1 MKIFQ
6 CKLKIL
12 VLMLSV
18 FLVLAV
24 CWLCFYHGSEKK
36 EPDGTLVWQEV
47 QKTKLGENKSEE
59 QKQNL
64 TDVLDCVCEVAV

>member
-1 MKIFQ
+1 M
-6 CKLKIL
+6 
-12 VLMLSV
+12 
-18 FLVLAV
+18 AT

>member
-24 CWLCFYHGSEKK
+24 CWLCFYHGAEKK

-47 QKTKLGENKSEE
+47 WKPEDGQKKNEY
-59 QKQNL
+59 QNL
-64 TDVLDCVCEVAV
+64 TDILDCVCEVAV

>member
-24 CWLCFYHGSEKK
+24 CWLCFYHGPEKK

>member
-24 CWLCFYHGSEKK
+24 CWHCFYRGPEKK

-47 QKTKLGENKSEE
+47 QKTKLGENKSDE

-64 TDVLDCVCEVAV
+64 EDVLDCVCEVAV

>member
-24 CWLCFYHGSEKK
+24 CWLCFYHGPEKK

-47 QKTKLGENKSEE
+47 QKTKLGENKSDE

-64 TDVLDCVCEVAV
+64 EDVLDCVCEVAV

>member
-24 CWLCFYHGSEKK
+24 CWLCFYHGHEKK

-47 QKTKLGENKSEE
+47 QKTKLGENKSDE

-64 TDVLDCVCEVAV
+64 EDVLDCVCEVAV